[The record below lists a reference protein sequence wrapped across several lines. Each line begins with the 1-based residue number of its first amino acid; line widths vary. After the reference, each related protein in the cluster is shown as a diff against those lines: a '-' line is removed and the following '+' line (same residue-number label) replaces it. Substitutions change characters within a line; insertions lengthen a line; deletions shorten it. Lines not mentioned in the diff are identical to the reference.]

1 MTRFV
6 AMLNSPAGMSWAAD
20 AVYVA
25 ILLLALYTL
34 MLLVCFAVA
43 AERDPFT
50 HATYSHSA
58 KSHHSLVLSWLRNT
72 DHKIGL
78 LSFRK

>member
-6 AMLNSPAGMSWAAD
+6 AMLNSPAGMSWASD
-20 AVYVA
+20 AVYVV

-43 AERDPFT
+43 AERDPFA
-50 HATYSHSA
+50 HATYTHPA
-58 KSHHSLVLSWLRNT
+58 KSHHSLVLSLLRIS
-72 DHKIGL
+72 DHKHGM